1 MVNALLLVQS
11 HLLASSIVARR
22 EANTIVSIVEY
33 PLPERAMCHRQ
44 EIYAKI
50 FRYTVRL
57 WAIAS
62 LPYYDCFDSFFFL

>member
-33 PLPERAMCHRQ
+33 PLPGRAMCHRQ
-44 EIYAKI
+44 EMYAKI
-50 FRYTVRL
+50 LKVYCALVGDSI
-57 WAIAS
+57 IA
-62 LPYYDCFDSFFFL
+62 LL